1 MLHNAHICRKCK
13 KQKKE
18 NCSNRW
24 TEQVLSR
31 YWQFISKYCTTLNNY
46 CWVGG
51 MLNFGING
59 QEIFLPLVAWCICA
73 SLFQGFRGR
82 SKNCYS
88 IAIRR
93 VHKALQYQYV
103 SRRLKKREMRSVSSN
118 KETKRYMLIVNL
130 MSLCRHSMWIITFRL
145 HTAICWPVQH
155 CILLT
160 EKSMKYVTVDYCL
173 NF

>member
-1 MLHNAHICRKCK
+1 MKLNKFCR
-13 KQKKE
+13 
-18 NCSNRW
+18 SIDS
-24 TEQVLSR
+24 VYL
-31 YWQFISKYCTTLNNY
+31 CTAQPSIIIIE
-46 CWVGG
+46 WVGCWILES
-51 MLNFGING
+51 MDKRFSYHYL
-59 QEIFLPLVAWCICA
+59 ICA

-130 MSLCRHSMWIITFRL
+130 MSLCRYSMWIITFRL

-160 EKSMKYVTVDYCL
+160 EKSIKYVTVDYSL
-173 NF
+173 SIFSFG